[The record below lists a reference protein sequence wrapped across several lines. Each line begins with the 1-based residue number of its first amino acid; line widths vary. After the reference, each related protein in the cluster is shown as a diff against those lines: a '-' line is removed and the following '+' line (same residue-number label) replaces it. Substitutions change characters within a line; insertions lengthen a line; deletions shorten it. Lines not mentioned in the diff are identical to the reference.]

1 MGEYDLTIGTLL
13 VGIVFNTYL
22 YGLVCFQFLRYYR
35 EEFNDP
41 LPIKAMVSVLFFVDT
56 VHSTSLVYML
66 YVYCVTNYGNPE
78 IFSVALWPYTLT
90 PIATAVAALLTQAFL
105 GYRILRLTGS
115 WILFGI
121 VIAVS
126 VPSAILGIAC
136 GTRAWIIKVM
146 SELPKLNGLVTAW
159 LALQSAVDIYIT
171 LVLSIVLWRSKT
183 GFRRTDSV
191 LNSLIRGSIQTGLFA
206 TIFSLG
212 DLITF
217 LKAPLTNF
225 YGMFAFPIGRIYT
238 NTLLDTLL
246 ARNELRQALSGIDI
260 STTKPSSGASSAL
273 RWASRRQRT
282 TQTIQLTEVE
292 SQPTDIVILESSTHS
307 DPHEH
312 DMAIDQKK
320 STATV

>member
-1 MGEYDLTIGTLL
+1 MSLINLD
-13 VGIVFNTYL
+13 N
-22 YGLVCFQFLRYYR
+22 
-35 EEFNDP
+35 
-41 LPIKAMVSVLFFVDT
+41 SHVLGAI
-56 VHSTSLVYML
+56 L
-66 YVYCVTNYGNPE
+66 
-78 IFSVALWPYTLT
+78 
-90 PIATAVAALLTQAFL
+90 
-105 GYRILRLTGS
+105 RILRLTGS

-136 GTRAWIIKVM
+136 GTRAWIIKVYVYSESALRSPSVSQIISPLFRM

-238 NTLLDTLL
+238 NVSD
-246 ARNELRQALSGIDI
+246 
-260 STTKPSSGASSAL
+260 
-273 RWASRRQRT
+273 
-282 TQTIQLTEVE
+282 
-292 SQPTDIVILESSTHS
+292 SQHFGLN
-307 DPHEH
+307 
-312 DMAIDQKK
+312 MC
-320 STATV
+320 